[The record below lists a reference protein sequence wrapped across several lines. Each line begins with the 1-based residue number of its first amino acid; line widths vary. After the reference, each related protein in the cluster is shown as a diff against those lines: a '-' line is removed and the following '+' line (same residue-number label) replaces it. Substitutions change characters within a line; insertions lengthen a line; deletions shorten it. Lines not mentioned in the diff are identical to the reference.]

1 MMVNVIIS
9 SVLMFEK
16 FQNLQSDWT
25 QSVFIVSHAS
35 KTLSNYEQDSNVD
48 WHEIAQ
54 ETNLNNSTTH
64 YTCTK
69 QFNHPLYLY
78 FTEYQKTLDSISHHQ
93 LWITLLDI
101 GFP

>member
-1 MMVNVIIS
+1 MVNVIIS

-48 WHEIAQ
+48 WHGIAQ
-54 ETNLNNSTTH
+54 ETNLNNSTTRC
-64 YTCTK
+64 TC
-69 QFNHPLYLY
+69 
-78 FTEYQKTLDSISHHQ
+78 IS
-93 LWITLLDI
+93 L
-101 GFP
+101 